1 MCGLFGAIG
10 PLPPGAVDA
19 AARALAHRGPD
30 LEGRFADGDVTL
42 VHRRL
47 KIIDLSPAAAQPMS
61 GEDPSIQLVFNGEI
75 YNHRSLRRELEAA
88 GHSFKSR
95 SDTEAIVHGYEEWGT
110 DVVARLDGM
119 FAFALWDGRRRRL
132 LLARDRTGKKP
143 LFWSEQGGVLRFG
156 STVASMRAS
165 GLETQV
171 SVERLPFYLS
181 LGYVPAPATLH
192 AGVEQIAPGT
202 FQVWQGR
209 MGPPQCYWAPQFG
222 RNRSSD
228 SFGQAA
234 SRVRSLVE
242 AAVER
247 RLEAD
252 VPLGAFLSG
261 GLDST
266 IVVGVMSRLLGS
278 KVRTFSIG
286 FAGDPRFD
294 ETSYARMAASAFDTE
309 HTEFRLEPS
318 SFELAETLVQQHDG
332 PFGDSSAIP
341 TYVVSRL
348 TRQHVTVALTGDGG
362 DELFC
367 GYRRFVAAEIG
378 ERIPLPLRRLG
389 TRLEGVLPAARSER
403 SILGRARRFLAGS
416 ELPLPDR
423 IARWTPFFHDPAAL
437 LRSDVRAQLG
447 AVVDAPDVWRRAL
460 FAQTS
465 GLAPLARIMDQNFRS
480 YLPDDLLVKADR
492 TSMAHGLELRA
503 PFLDTALI
511 EYAASLPPSYLR
523 RWPDTKRVLKH
534 AFRDLLPPA
543 IGRRAKMGFGVPLGA
558 WFRGELRPYLNDYLG
573 PGARLEQYLD
583 RAAVARFIDE
593 HTRQQADHGHRLW
606 SLLTLEIWLRSLHA
620 ARSATPVE
628 ASSYTVNTVSRAG
641 ARETS
646 PAH

>member
-30 LEGRFADGDVTL
+30 SEGRFADGDVTL
-42 VHRRL
+42 LHRRL
-47 KIIDLSPAAAQPMS
+47 KIIDLSPAAAQPMT
-61 GEDPSIQLVFNGEI
+61 GEDPRIQLVFNGEI
-75 YNHRSLRRELEAA
+75 YNHRALRRELEAA
-88 GHSFKSR
+88 GHTFRSR
-95 SDTEAIVHGYEEWGT
+95 SDTECIVHGYEEWGT

-119 FAFALWDGRRRRL
+119 FALALWDGRRRQM

-143 LFWSEQGGVLRFG
+143 LYWSESGGVLRFG
-156 STVASMRAS
+156 STIESLRAS
-165 GLETQV
+165 GLDTSV
-171 SVERLPFYLS
+171 SVEHLPFYLS

-192 AGVEQIAPGT
+192 TGVEQIAPGT
-202 FQVWQGR
+202 FRVWQGR
-209 MGPPQCYWAPQFG
+209 LGPPRLYWAPQFG
-222 RNRSSD
+222 REVRGD
-228 SFGQAA
+228 SFSQAA
-234 SRVRSLVE
+234 DRVRTLVE

-247 RLEAD
+247 RLESD

-266 IVVGVMSRLLGS
+266 IVVGVMRRLLGS

-294 ETSYARMAASAFDTE
+294 ETSYARMAAAAFQTE
-309 HTEFRLEPS
+309 HTEFRLEPT
-318 SFELAETLVQQHDG
+318 SFELAETLVQHHDG

-367 GYRRFVAAEIG
+367 GYRRFMAAEIG
-378 ERIPLPLRRLG
+378 EHIPLPLRRLG
-389 TRLEGVLPAARSER
+389 TRLEAVLPAAGSER
-403 SILGRARRFLAGS
+403 TLLGNARRFLSGS
-416 ELPLPDR
+416 ALPLPDR
-423 IARWTPFFHDPAAL
+423 IARWTPYFHDPAAL
-437 LRSDVRAQLG
+437 LRADLRAQLG
-447 AVVDAPDVWRRAL
+447 AALEGPEQWRRAL
-460 FAQTS
+460 FAGTS
-465 GLAPLARIMDQNFRS
+465 GRTPLARVLDQNFRS

-543 IGRRAKMGFGVPLGA
+543 IGRRGKMGFGVPLGA
-558 WFRGELRPYLNDYLG
+558 WFRAELRPYLHDYLG

-593 HTRQQADHGHRLW
+593 HARHQADHGHRLW
-606 SLLTLEIWLRSLHA
+606 SLLTLEIWLRSLRA
-620 ARSATPVE
+620 ALPVESAPRCASSSRSAPDTRPPF
-628 ASSYTVNTVSRAG
+628 G
-641 ARETS
+641 
-646 PAH
+646 PGPG